1 MHPFAAHF
9 VQSGKT
15 RAVCSYNE
23 QRRKIQKPVLLRL
36 RLAASEKPVLNAP
49 ASACV
54 AELEKGARIWNRQ
67 CGAKSSCPVPLVAT
81 SPIVSTAASAGIWS
95 TPPMVKSAR
104 PAKRSAALSRMS

>member
-23 QRRKIQKPVLLRL
+23 LRRKIQKPVLLRL

-54 AELEKGARIWNRQ
+54 AETRRGGERWNRL
-67 CGAKSSCPVPLVAT
+67 CGAKSSCPVPLAAPLPT
-81 SPIVSTAASAGIWS
+81 ASTAASAGIWS
-95 TPPMVKSAR
+95 TPRMVKSAR
-104 PAKRSAALSRMS
+104 PAKRSAALSRTS

>member
-23 QRRKIQKPVLLRL
+23 LRRKIQKRVLLRL
-36 RLAASEKPVLNAP
+36 RLAASEKLVLNAP

-54 AELEKGARIWNRQ
+54 AELKKGARH
-67 CGAKSSCPVPLVAT
+67 GT
-81 SPIVSTAASAGIWS
+81 DYAAPRAA
-95 TPPMVKSAR
+95 AR
-104 PAKRSAALSRMS
+104 CL

>member
-15 RAVCSYNE
+15 RAVCLYNE
-23 QRRKIQKPVLLRL
+23 LRRKIQKPVLLRL

-54 AELEKGARIWNRQ
+54 AELEKGARH
-67 CGAKSSCPVPLVAT
+67 GT
-81 SPIVSTAASAGIWS
+81 DDAAPRAA
-95 TPPMVKSAR
+95 AR
-104 PAKRSAALSRMS
+104 CL

>member
-23 QRRKIQKPVLLRL
+23 LRRKIQKPVLLRL

-54 AELEKGARIWNRQ
+54 AELEKGARHGTDN
-67 CGAKSSCPVPLVAT
+67 
-81 SPIVSTAASAGIWS
+81 AAPRAA
-95 TPPMVKSAR
+95 AR
-104 PAKRSAALSRMS
+104 CL

>member
-15 RAVCSYNE
+15 RAGCSYNE

-36 RLAASEKPVLNAP
+36 RLAASEKPVLNAS

-54 AELEKGARIWNRQ
+54 AD
-67 CGAKSSCPVPLVAT
+67 
-81 SPIVSTAASAGIWS
+81 AS
-95 TPPMVKSAR
+95 
-104 PAKRSAALSRMS
+104 

>member
-36 RLAASEKPVLNAP
+36 RLAASEKSVLNAS

-54 AELEKGARIWNRQ
+54 AETRRGVRDGADN
-67 CGAKSSCPVPLVAT
+67 
-81 SPIVSTAASAGIWS
+81 AAPRAA
-95 TPPMVKSAR
+95 AR
-104 PAKRSAALSRMS
+104 CL

>member
-1 MHPFAAHF
+1 MRPFAAHF

-36 RLAASEKPVLNAP
+36 RLAASEKPDLYAS

-54 AELEKGARIWNRQ
+54 AELKKGARHGTDN
-67 CGAKSSCPVPLVAT
+67 
-81 SPIVSTAASAGIWS
+81 AAPRAA
-95 TPPMVKSAR
+95 AR
-104 PAKRSAALSRMS
+104 CL

>member
-9 VQSGKT
+9 VESGKT

-23 QRRKIQKPVLLRL
+23 LRRKIQKPVLLRL

-54 AELEKGARIWNRQ
+54 AELEKGARH
-67 CGAKSSCPVPLVAT
+67 GT
-81 SPIVSTAASAGIWS
+81 DDAAPRAA
-95 TPPMVKSAR
+95 AR
-104 PAKRSAALSRMS
+104 CL

>member
-23 QRRKIQKPVLLRL
+23 LRRKIQKPVLLRL

-49 ASACV
+49 ASTCF
-54 AELEKGARIWNRQ
+54 AELEKGARH
-67 CGAKSSCPVPLVAT
+67 GT
-81 SPIVSTAASAGIWS
+81 DDAAPRAA
-95 TPPMVKSAR
+95 AR
-104 PAKRSAALSRMS
+104 CL

>member
-23 QRRKIQKPVLLRL
+23 LRRKIQKPVLLRL

-49 ASACV
+49 ASVCV
-54 AELEKGARIWNRQ
+54 AEQEKWARDGTDN
-67 CGAKSSCPVPLVAT
+67 
-81 SPIVSTAASAGIWS
+81 AAPRAA
-95 TPPMVKSAR
+95 AR
-104 PAKRSAALSRMS
+104 CL